1 MKGSLFPLALVLALV
16 ATAGVAF
23 FAIREKRG
31 SPSVET
37 APEEV
42 AELVRKPEEREL
54 ALRAYRTTATLAEDL
69 RDALAGDPKKL
80 DDEVWRVSGLLKGSA
95 RYTLSDVARKEASPR
110 VRALLVL
117 AAGVHHQDEELL
129 FWSLDD
135 HKAVVRQAAA
145 LALGYASGGRIERAF
160 LGEVRVPLGRKLP
173 AASEQRLRRHLDKE
187 KDEDTRACVEAVVS
201 RRR

>member
-1 MKGSLFPLALVLALV
+1 MRVPLILLLALLGTVGL
-16 ATAGVAF
+16 TF
-23 FAIREKRG
+23 FAIRERRG
-31 SPSVET
+31 SPAEET
-37 APEEV
+37 VPEEV
-42 AELVRKPEEREL
+42 PTVVRKPEEREL

-69 RDALAGDPKKL
+69 RDALAGDAKKL
-80 DDEVWRVSGLLKGSA
+80 NAEVWRVSGLLKGSA

-129 FWSLDD
+129 FLSLDD
-135 HKAVVRQAAA
+135 PKAVVRQAAA
-145 LALGYASGGRIERAF
+145 LALGYAAGGRIERAF
-160 LGEVRVPLGRKLP
+160 LGDVRVPLGRKLP
-173 AASEQRLRRHLDKE
+173 AASEQRLRRHLDRE